1 MEVVGSTLNRQP
13 SQGFAAILALS
24 DAVWRSGSPAP
35 SLRCPLRTS
44 TCVEINQCDGCI
56 LSATTWP
63 RWLRQA
69 VRNRHRHAI
78 KQVSRRWRGG
88 RRGDSGRTRRKFDFH
103 TDLYDRSEASRVE
116 AEAPQ

>member
-35 SLRCPLRTS
+35 SERWPLRTS

-56 LSATTWP
+56 Y
-63 RWLRQA
+63 
-69 VRNRHRHAI
+69 
-78 KQVSRRWRGG
+78 RR
-88 RRGDSGRTRRKFDFH
+88 RRGRAGSVKR
-103 TDLYDRSEASRVE
+103 
-116 AEAPQ
+116 

>member
-1 MEVVGSTLNRQP
+1 MGSTLNRQP
-13 SQGFAAILALS
+13 SQGFAAILALR

-35 SLRCPLRTS
+35 SERWPLRTS

-56 LSATTWP
+56 IGDDVAALAPS
-63 RWLRQA
+63 A

-78 KQVSRRWRGG
+78 KGRSVDGVEVERRFRA
-88 RRGDSGRTRRKFDFH
+88 SGRKFDFH
-103 TDLYDRSEASRVE
+103 TTSRRSEASRVE